1 MGNKNGKVKEEMKN
15 DRQEKRQENEERNRS
30 TEELVKREPMKES
43 PKMTKDDFELLKT
56 VGKGSFGKVF
66 QVIE

>member
-1 MGNKNGKVKEEMKN
+1 MLK
-15 DRQEKRQENEERNRS
+15 Q
-30 TEELVKREPMKES
+30 EPMKET

-66 QVIE
+66 QVRKRRIGDDIGTI

>member
-1 MGNKNGKVKEEMKN
+1 MTVQNDLGLIHFMGNKNGK
-15 DRQEKRQENEERNRS
+15 ENEERNRS